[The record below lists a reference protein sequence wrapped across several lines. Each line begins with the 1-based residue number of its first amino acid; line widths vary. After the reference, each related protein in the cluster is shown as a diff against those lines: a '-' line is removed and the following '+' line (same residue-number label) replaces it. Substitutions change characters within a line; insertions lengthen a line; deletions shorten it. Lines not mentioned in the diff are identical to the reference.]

1 MEFGTLIRR
10 MIGCVI
16 VGDGKAVAL
25 CFTPDGV
32 YHDVFYGAFEGRE
45 RIAEMVRDYFHRDG
59 CNFRWDIHPPVS
71 DGTTGYARYVFSYES
86 KLEEAK
92 GKRTMF
98 EGVAVVTLEKGL
110 IKTYAEVANSALGL
124 QRIGFEPNRL
134 ARFIKKQG
142 EELAARDESKGH
154 L

>member
-1 MEFGTLIRR
+1 MEFGTLIRK
-10 MIGCVI
+10 MIGGVI

-59 CNFRWDIHPPVS
+59 CNFRWDIHQPVS

-98 EGVAVVTLEKGL
+98 EGVAIVTLKDGL
-110 IKTYAEVANSALGL
+110 IKTYTEVANSALGL
-124 QRIGFEPNRL
+124 QRIGFEPDRL

>member
-1 MEFGTLIRR
+1 MQNINEIEDLIKL
-10 MIGCVI
+10 ISKLPGLGPKSANLENI
-16 VGDGKAVAL
+16 
-25 CFTPDGV
+25 T
-32 YHDVFYGAFEGRE
+32 
-45 RIAEMVRDYFHRDG
+45 
-59 CNFRWDIHPPVS
+59 
-71 DGTTGYARYVFSYES
+71 S

-110 IKTYAEVANSALGL
+110 IKTYTEVANSALGL

>member
-1 MEFGTLIRR
+1 MEFGTLIQK
-10 MIGCVI
+10 MIGGVI

-59 CNFRWDIHPPVS
+59 CNFRWDIHHPVS

-110 IKTYAEVANSALGL
+110 IKTYTEVANSALGL

-134 ARFIKKQG
+134 ARFIMKQG
-142 EELAARDESKGH
+142 AELAARDESKGH